1 MMLLNLG
8 LTALIAGDSVA
19 SKPLFA
25 EALGIAQNIDDRV
38 AQYALLDALA
48 YLAAGSG
55 QARLAAQ
62 LLGAAETVRTGARA
76 TVIAFLAP
84 LLAHAEES
92 AIAALAASRFDAD
105 LKAGRGLNRGA
116 PLSLAPGWPG
126 PVAAA

>member
-62 LLGAAETVRTGARA
+62 LLGAAETVRTGAGA

-84 LLAHAEES
+84 LLAQAEES
-92 AIAALAASRFDAD
+92 TIAALGASRFDAD
-105 LKAGRGLNRGA
+105 LQAGMRMKRGPARR
-116 PLSLAPGWPG
+116 LAPCR
-126 PVAAA
+126 ACS